1 MSGSPIERAKGAQ
14 NYQSAM
20 ERQRCET
27 CAQAVE
33 CYGSTL
39 QCRLGSF
46 LVSKYS
52 VCDRFL
58 KRPPPSFKPPP
69 I

>member
-1 MSGSPIERAKGAQ
+1 MSRSPITRAKGAQ
-14 NYQSAM
+14 NYLTAM

-27 CAQAVE
+27 CAQSVE

-46 LVSKYS
+46 LVTKYS
-52 VCDRFL
+52 VCDRWEL
-58 KRPPPSFKPPP
+58 RPRPGFKTPP
-69 I
+69 

>member
-1 MSGSPIERAKGAQ
+1 MSGGPIERAKGAQ
-14 NYQSAM
+14 NYSSAM

-27 CAQAVE
+27 CTQAVE

-46 LVSKYS
+46 LVTKYA
-52 VCDRFL
+52 VCDRWAM
-58 KRPPPSFKPPP
+58 RPRPGFKAPP

>member
-1 MSGSPIERAKGAQ
+1 MSGGPIDRAKGAQ

-27 CAQAVE
+27 CVQSVE

-39 QCRLGSF
+39 QCRLSGF
-46 LVSKYS
+46 WVTRFA
-52 VCDRFL
+52 VCDCYA
-58 KRPPPSFKPPP
+58 KRPPPGFKSPP